1 MPNTYTQTNIHA
13 IFAVKGRENFLHKEL
28 LEESCKYMHGILVNL
43 NQYPLA
49 ISGFKNH
56 VHLFFEQNPTSALS
70 DIIEKVKANS
80 SKWINLNK
88 KIVGHFEWQ
97 RGYGGFSYARSQRNK
112 VIKYIINQEKH
123 HQEITFRNEY
133 LTILKNFEIEYDD
146 RYLFEFYDQN

>member
-1 MPNTYTQTNIHA
+1 
-13 IFAVKGRENFLHKEL
+13 
-28 LEESCKYMHGILVNL
+28 MHGILVNL